1 MLADAVRIREILV
14 NILSNAVKF
23 TDDGGSITFET
34 GFRPGE
40 DDQHIVVCYRISDT
54 GVGMSEEFAENI
66 FEEFAQEESGIRTQ
80 YKGTG
85 LGMAITKRYVD
96 LMGGTISVESKK
108 GEGSVFTVELPL
120 ELTDESRVPRQ
131 ELPAAETDLTGV
143 RILLA
148 EDNDLNAEIAM
159 VQMEELGI
167 QVTRASDGSEAVKA
181 FTSSS
186 PDTFDLILMDIMM
199 PRMNGYEAAKAIR
212 AAEGRPDGRTI
223 PIIGYTALAASH
235 LDNADM
241 IRAYLSK
248 ISVSSSHLLT
258 LINDVLDMSRIE
270 RGRVKIEEKEVH
282 LPDVLH
288 DLRTIIQ
295 SNIAA
300 KQQDLYIDTQDILHE
315 DIITDKLRLNQVLLN
330 IVSNAIK
337 FTPVGGTISIR
348 VLEKACALSG
358 YATYEF
364 RIKDNGIGMS
374 GGISEAYF

>member
-40 DDQHIVVCYRISDT
+40 DGHIVVCYRISDT
-54 GVGMSEEFAENI
+54 GVGMSEEFAEHI
-66 FEEFAQEESGIRTQ
+66 FEEFAQEESGTRTQ

-120 ELTDESRVPRQ
+120 DLTDESRVPRR

-186 PDTFDLILMDIMM
+186 PDTFDLILMDIILTAYDWSDIEEEAREAGVTAFVMKPLFMSELREVLTRPVRAEAGLEEPEEPVDFTGKRILLVEDNELNQEIAAAILKDAGFLVDVADDGIVAVEKMVSAPSGSYDLILMDVQM
-199 PRMNGYEAAKAIR
+199 PRMNGFIAAREIRTLSDNKKANIPVVAMTANAFDEDRKLAFEAGMNGFVAK
-212 AAEGRPDGRTI
+212 P
-223 PIIGYTALAASH
+223 
-235 LDNADM
+235 
-241 IRAYLSK
+241 
-248 ISVSSSHLLT
+248 ISVE
-258 LINDVLDMSRIE
+258 VL
-270 RGRVKIEEKEVH
+270 
-282 LPDVLH
+282 
-288 DLRTIIQ
+288 LRTL
-295 SNIAA
+295 S
-300 KQQDLYIDTQDILHE
+300 DIL
-315 DIITDKLRLNQVLLN
+315 K
-330 IVSNAIK
+330 
-337 FTPVGGTISIR
+337 
-348 VLEKACALSG
+348 
-358 YATYEF
+358 
-364 RIKDNGIGMS
+364 
-374 GGISEAYF
+374 